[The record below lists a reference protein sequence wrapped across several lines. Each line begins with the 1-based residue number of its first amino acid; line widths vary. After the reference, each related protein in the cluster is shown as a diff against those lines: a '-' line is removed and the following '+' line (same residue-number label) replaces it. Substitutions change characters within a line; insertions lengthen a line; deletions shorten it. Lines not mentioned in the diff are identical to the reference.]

1 MRGRVREGL
10 VKGVGVKD
18 LQELFTRH
26 GICRRG
32 KGIDRG
38 LARPTSPEPM
48 SLRNTHSPCKV
59 SVYTLKYLLN
69 ICCRCV
75 IIIYYCRI
83 YYF

>member
-1 MRGRVREGL
+1 MEGLPWRDVGAQEWRSLMRGRVREGL

-38 LARPTSPEPM
+38 LACRP
-48 SLRNTHSPCKV
+48 RH
-59 SVYTLKYLLN
+59 
-69 ICCRCV
+69 
-75 IIIYYCRI
+75 
-83 YYF
+83 